1 MVAEG
6 FVPEAGIL
14 SINHENRKE
23 DERCDFSYIA
33 LKFDSAG
40 QGPDGI
46 VPGTEVPD
54 GDACIPKTRSR
65 WNRAGDGSPGWRRL
79 HPERGCAEKKS
90 YYREF
95 YNESKLI

>member
-54 GDACIPKTRSR
+54 GDACIPK
-65 WNRAGDGSPGWRRL
+65 GD
-79 HPERGCAEKKS
+79 AQKKS
-90 YYREF
+90 LTIENFIMNRNSFNVLNIKKYDCISCCRW
-95 YNESKLI
+95 

>member
-54 GDACIPKTRSR
+54 GDACIPKGDAQKKKVLFNTFNNEPELFFE
-65 WNRAGDGSPGWRRL
+65 NR
-79 HPERGCAEKKS
+79 KS
-90 YYREF
+90 FKVIY
-95 YNESKLI
+95 L

>member
-14 SINHENRKE
+14 SMNHENRKE
-23 DERCDFSYIA
+23 DERCNFSYIA

-54 GDACIPKTRSR
+54 GDACIPK
-65 WNRAGDGSPGWRRL
+65 G
-79 HPERGCAEKKS
+79 GCVEEKG
-90 YYREF
+90 
-95 YNESKLI
+95 II

>member
-54 GDACIPKTRSR
+54 GDACIPK
-65 WNRAGDGSPGWRRL
+65 GD
-79 HPERGCAEKKS
+79 AQKKKVLFNTFD
-90 YYREF
+90 YDFEF
-95 YNESKLI
+95 IFESCKSFKIIYIWLFTQS